1 MPEPNQKW
9 TLPVPEESLITLPD
23 LPVWAVL
30 SLILL
35 VATAE
40 SLAFI
45 GLVLPGVAL
54 LFALAFAAGSTG
66 MDLGTCL
73 AMALTGALL
82 GDGISFWLGKHSTER
97 IRKLGLVKR
106 HPAWLEQGERFFAR
120 WGGLSILLGRFIGPL
135 RPVIP
140 FVAGSCRMPTPR
152 FMLYN
157 LLSALGW
164 APAYLL
170 PGYFT
175 GRGLQSMPPALE
187 PLLWLVAG
195 LVFVLLFWQQ
205 LHHRLHPDSVLS
217 QRLGQLL
224 PGPWPPSPM
233 VMLISTAGLLLL
245 STALTLSPSGNSL
258 NQSLLPTLSA
268 LGALLPKT
276 VLSVTLLGDLELA
289 LIVALATSLF
299 GALWLRQTQ
308 AWGVI
313 LGTLTVIALNVLLK
327 HLFAIDR
334 PEQAALTTFS
344 FPSGHASAAAAW
356 IGLTCTWWAHNR
368 PHSQRHNSYL
378 VAAPLILLIGLSRCL
393 LGVHWP
399 LDVVAGIA
407 EGLAVAAVYRIWL
420 YRYPAKT
427 LAPPGWLGA
436 LLILALGYVAWQLG
450 PAALAYRIG

>member
-23 LPVWAVL
+23 LPIWAVL

-35 VATAE
+35 VAAAE

-73 AMALTGALL
+73 AMALAGALL
-82 GDGISFWLGKHSTER
+82 GDGISFWLGKHSTDR
-97 IRKLGLVKR
+97 IRNLGLVKR
-106 HPAWLEQGERFFAR
+106 HPSWLEQGERFFAR

-140 FVAGSCRMPTPR
+140 FVAGSCQMPTPR

-187 PLLWLVAG
+187 PLLWLLAC
-195 LVFVLLFWQQ
+195 LVMVLLVWQQ
-205 LHHRLHPDSVLS
+205 IHHRLHPDTLFSR
-217 QRLGQLL
+217 RLAQWL
-224 PGPWPPSPM
+224 PGPWPPAPL
-233 VMLISTAGLLLL
+233 VMLTGTASLLLLISTLAP
-245 STALTLSPSGNSL
+245 SPSGLAL
-258 NQSLLPTLSA
+258 NQALLPTLNE
-268 LGALLPKT
+268 LGTLLPRT
-276 VLSVTLLGDLELA
+276 VLAVTLLGDLELA
-289 LIVALATSLF
+289 LTLALATSLF
-299 GALWLRQTQ
+299 GALWLRQPQ
-308 AWGVI
+308 AWGVF
-313 LGTLTVIALNVLLK
+313 LGTLAVVGLNVLLK

-356 IGLTCTWWAHNR
+356 LGLTSAWWAHNR
-368 PHSQRHNSYL
+368 PHAVRHNCYL

-407 EGLAVAAVYRIWL
+407 EGLAAAAMYRIWL
-420 YRYPAKT
+420 YRHPART

-436 LLILALGYVAWQLG
+436 LLILALAYVAWQLG
-450 PAALAYRIG
+450 PAAEAYRIS

>member
-1 MPEPNQKW
+1 MPEE
-9 TLPVPEESLITLPD
+9 TLITLPN
-23 LPVWAVL
+23 LPAWAVL
-30 SLILL
+30 SLILG
-35 VATAE
+35 VAAAE
-40 SLAFI
+40 SLAFV

-54 LFALAFAAGSTG
+54 LFALAFAAGSSG
-66 MDLGTCL
+66 LDLGACL
-73 AMALTGALL
+73 AMALAGALL
-82 GDGISFWLGKHSTER
+82 GDGVSFWLGKHSTDR
-97 IRKLGLVKR
+97 IRNLGLVRR

-140 FVAGSCRMPTPR
+140 FVAGSCQMPTPR

-175 GRGLQSMPPALE
+175 GRGLQAMPPALE

-195 LVFVLLFWQQ
+195 LVFVLLVWQQ

-217 QRLGQLL
+217 RRLMQVL
-224 PGPWPPSPM
+224 PGTYPPSPV
-233 VMLISTAGLLLL
+233 VMLIGTSCLLLII
-245 STALTLSPSGNSL
+245 TALALSPSGMAL
-258 NQSLLPTLSA
+258 NQPLMPTLSE
-268 LGALLPKT
+268 LGALLPRT
-276 VLSVTLLGDLELA
+276 VLTVTLLGDLELA
-289 LIVALATSLF
+289 LTLALCTSLF
-299 GALWLRQTQ
+299 GALWLRQPQT
-308 AWGVI
+308 WGVL
-313 LGTLTVIALNVLLK
+313 LGTLLAVGLNILLK

-356 IGLTCTWWAHNR
+356 IGLTCAWWAHNR
-368 PHSQRHNSYL
+368 PHAFRHSCYL

-407 EGLAVAAVYRIWL
+407 EGLAIAAVYRIWL
-420 YRYPAKT
+420 YRHPAD
-427 LAPPGWLGA
+427 AQPPISWLGI
-436 LLILALGYVAWQLG
+436 LLVLSLAYIAWQLG
-450 PAALAYRIG
+450 PAIETYQIN